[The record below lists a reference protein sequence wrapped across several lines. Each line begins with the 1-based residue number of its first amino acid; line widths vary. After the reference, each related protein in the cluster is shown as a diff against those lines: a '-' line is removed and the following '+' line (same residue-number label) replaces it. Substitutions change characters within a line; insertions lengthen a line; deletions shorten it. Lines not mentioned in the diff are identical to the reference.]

1 MLWTPGTTKHAHESN
16 GAAAQWG
23 VGEWAGSRLE
33 AITTN
38 NKAIASSRL
47 EAITSRL
54 EAISSRLEAQVG
66 DLTTRLEAIG
76 RIGGHC

>member
-1 MLWTPGTTKHAHESN
+1 ML
-16 GAAAQWG
+16 
-23 VGEWAGSRLE
+23 V
-33 AITTN
+33 
-38 NKAIASSRL
+38 SRL